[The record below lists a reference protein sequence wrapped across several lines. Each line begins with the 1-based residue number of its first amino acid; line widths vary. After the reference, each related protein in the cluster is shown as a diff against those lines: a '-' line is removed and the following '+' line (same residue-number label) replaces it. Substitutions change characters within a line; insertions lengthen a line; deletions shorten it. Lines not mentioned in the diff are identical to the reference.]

1 MITEQ
6 LTNITMRQD
15 AMEKK
20 VGIGRPEPVG
30 FQMPSAGRAAV
41 PVSSLLSS
49 AGPKP
54 SVSNLGALVGP
65 PQAPCMKP
73 PAVEPDKEEEADKE
87 ALSSP
92 VTRVPL
98 EQSRALSRL
107 VAYFHAVGS
116 DPMSDLSSTT
126 PSMGVKGT
134 AAREKLQRELAQ
146 GSGQFFLQRRMSP
159 TSRPATS
166 PSEIGGI
173 SLLAYLERYGGPR
186 AKQRAWH
193 DTMVARSRLRCYG
206 QGRMGPCQRPFG
218 LDHCDDGASI
228 PGQQQV
234 EFGLASSPPRRCSSE
249 SLDFEGPNSYGLQ
262 ASICSSLC
270 SDMDDHSRGVSHRG
284 GPADVKEER
293 STVRGQRRN
302 QLRQPCAKTKP
313 KAKAGERKGKPSAAV
328 WPSGGDRMSP
338 FHAGGAVDGMA
349 SGCFGG
355 GSEAMSSLGTDCG
368 DAGSFVSTGKRN
380 AQFLGGQAAMPGHL
394 EDEFIKKEL
403 DTVPSGSKISTF
415 SFSFFTWCMAITRWT
430 SATRTG
436 FSRYRG
442 STLCLRRDGPPAPST
457 ALLPLPLPA
466 FWPYAGSPNNPKR
479 RKDKEG
485 VLLVLF
491 MW

>member
-1 MITEQ
+1 MDLVNTFVHIDLQAHPDFPDLMLQGEGLAERGDRRSSSFLLSRRGHSTVCPASRGKSQGSCAWWHYRSGKSSWNPGGAKAAGKRHTVADGSNFGQSAVSSLPMITEQ

-107 VAYFHAVGS
+107 VAHFHAVGS
-116 DPMSDLSSTT
+116 DPMSDLSS
-126 PSMGVKGT
+126 
-134 AAREKLQRELAQ
+134 AREKLQRELAQ
-146 GSGQFFLQRRMSP
+146 GSGQFFLQRRISP

-206 QGRMGPCQRPFG
+206 QGRMGLAKDHLALTTVMVEQAS
-218 LDHCDDGASI
+218 LDNNKWSLAW
-228 PGQQQV
+228 
-234 EFGLASSPPRRCSSE
+234 ASSPPRRCSSE
-249 SLDFEGPNSYGLQ
+249 SLDFEGPNSCGLQ

-380 AQFLGGQAAMPGHL
+380 AQFLGGSGSNAG
-394 EDEFIKKEL
+394 
-403 DTVPSGSKISTF
+403 PSG
-415 SFSFFTWCMAITRWT
+415 R
-430 SATRTG
+430 
-436 FSRYRG
+436 
-442 STLCLRRDGPPAPST
+442 
-457 ALLPLPLPA
+457 
-466 FWPYAGSPNNPKR
+466 
-479 RKDKEG
+479 
-485 VLLVLF
+485 
-491 MW
+491 